1 VRGVTLG
8 DTCTRRLRVC
18 PDPVSPLLE
27 LGGTQ
32 SAEPEV
38 GLVLETGGHLLPAP
52 PHPGGTTERAHLR
65 DVLPHPSRPE
75 QLLVLLRDAV
85 PREVPPH
92 PGSHLTM
99 LEFRPMRSDVLV
111 EGAVL
116 LAEARDHCGAGDPCV
131 QLLPAGGSLEL
142 ELDRA
147 QGAGDRV
154 GPAPGL
160 EEHLA
165 GL

>member
-1 VRGVTLG
+1 
-8 DTCTRRLRVC
+8 
-18 PDPVSPLLE
+18 VSALLQ
-27 LGGTQ
+27 LWGTQ
-32 SAEPEV
+32 FPEP
-38 GLVLETGGHLLPAP
+38 GLVLVAGTGGLLLPVP
-52 PHPGGTTERAHLR
+52 SHPGGFTERARLR
-65 DVLPHPSRPE
+65 DVLRHPSRTA
-75 QLLVLLRDAV
+75 QLLILLCGGV

-165 GL
+165 GLVREQHR